1 LDDLGPEVGSALQTG
16 DAVAESEHRIA
27 NNLAIIAAMVRSAMA
42 KLRTDPKRDY
52 DGAIS
57 VLADLAARIEAVA
70 QLHRLLVEHGQNE
83 VELATYLREVVKAA
97 KLALTNT
104 GSRVAFEARTEIRAH
119 ARRAAAMGLFL
130 SEAITNA
137 LKHAEGAYIRVV
149 LRMSGNDLLLE
160 VADNGP
166 GLPRGFDEGKSSG
179 FRLMRSLASRLNG
192 RVEFAKT
199 NGAGLCARLVVP
211 PL

>member
-1 LDDLGPEVGSALQTG
+1 
-16 DAVAESEHRIA
+16 
-27 NNLAIIAAMVRSAMA
+27 
-42 KLRTDPKRDY
+42 
-52 DGAIS
+52 
-57 VLADLAARIEAVA
+57 
-70 QLHRLLVEHGQNE
+70 
-83 VELATYLREVVKAA
+83 LATYLREVVKAA
-97 KLALTNT
+97 KLALTDS
-104 GSRVAFEARTEIRAH
+104 GSRVVFEGRAEIRAH

-166 GLPRGFDEGKSSG
+166 GLPPNFDGRKSSG
-179 FRLMRSLASRLNG
+179 FRLMRSLASLLNG

-199 NGAGLCARLVVP
+199 NGTGLCVRLVVP
-211 PL
+211 PI